1 MSFTSDLMY
10 KILSPALLELSV
22 KFTRIFCTVSVLLL
36 TANIS
41 AQTLEDE
48 AVQWLQELIQT
59 DTINP
64 PGNEYRA
71 VDFYAA
77 ILEAEGIEYETA
89 ESAPGRGN
97 IWARLEGGD
106 EPGLILLQ
114 HTDVVPADEEFW
126 TIPVLS
132 GAIRDGYI
140 LGRGARDMKGLGILQ
155 FATFLALH
163 RSGVELNRDVVFL
176 ATADEEAG
184 GYFGVGWLIE
194 NRPEIFEDIGIL
206 LNEGGGGSRNEEGDV
221 VFGVEVTQKVPV
233 WLRLNA
239 IDTPGHG
246 SSPRTT
252 SSVTRIVQAL
262 NTLHENPFPPR
273 IIGPVNEYFAALSVD
288 MDEEWASSY
297 ADINSAI
304 QDPAFVQRLHEER
317 PGHNS
322 LIRDT
327 CSITRMSG
335 SSKINVIPPQAW
347 AELDCRILPDK
358 SSDHFIT
365 ELNML
370 VGRDGVTIETIMAF
384 TPAISETNTRLFQ
397 AIESVTQELHPG
409 SRVLPS
415 VSTGFTDSHFT
426 RDLGIVSYGFNPLI
440 TNHDEHTGVHGNDEQ
455 VGEAAFRQ
463 AVGDF
468 YAVVRNVVID

>member
-1 MSFTSDLMY
+1 M
-10 KILSPALLELSV
+10 KIFKAGIVILFFMFCGALRS
-22 KFTRIFCTVSVLLL
+22 
-36 TANIS
+36 
-41 AQTLEDE
+41 QTLEDE
-48 AVQWLQELIQT
+48 AVGWLQNYIQI

-71 VDFYAA
+71 VDFLAE
-77 ILEAEGIEYETA
+77 IFEAEGIEYQTA

-97 IWARLEGGD
+97 IWARLEGGN

-114 HTDVVPADEEFW
+114 HSDVVPADEEFW

-132 GAIRDGYI
+132 GAIRDGVI
-140 LGRGARDMKGLGILQ
+140 LGRGARDMKGLGTLQ
-155 FATFLALH
+155 LATFIALH

-184 GYFGVGWLIE
+184 GMFGVGWLIE

-206 LNEGGGGSRNEEGDV
+206 LNEGGGGSRVGQSV
-221 VFGVEVTQKVPV
+221 VFSVEVTQKVPV
-233 WLRLNA
+233 WLRLYA
-239 IDTPGHG
+239 IDRPGHG

-262 NTLHENPFPPR
+262 NTMLENPFPPR
-273 IIGPVNEYFAALSVD
+273 IIGPVNDYFSALSVD
-288 MDEEWASSY
+288 MDEEWAGSY
-297 ADINSAI
+297 ANIQAAIN
-304 QDPAFVQRLHEER
+304 DPNFVAKLHDAR

-327 CSITRMSG
+327 CSMTRMSG
-335 SSKINVIPPQAW
+335 SNKINVIPPTAW

-358 SSDHFIT
+358 PADQFIS
-365 ELNML
+365 ELDDL
-370 VGRDGVTIETIMAF
+370 IGYTGVEIQKIMAF
-384 TPAISETNTRLFQ
+384 TPAISETNSRLYR
-397 AIESVTQELHPG
+397 AIDSVTQELHPG

-426 RDLGIVSYGFNPLI
+426 RDLGIISYGFNPII
-440 TNHDEHTGVHGNDEQ
+440 TNRGEHTGVHGNDEQ
-455 VGEAAFRQ
+455 VGEEAFRRG
-463 AVGDF
+463 VGDF

>member
-1 MSFTSDLMY
+1 M
-10 KILSPALLELSV
+10 
-22 KFTRIFCTVSVLLL
+22 RIFKTEIVILFFISCGVLR
-36 TANIS
+36 S
-41 AQTLEDE
+41 QTLEDE
-48 AVQWLQELIQT
+48 AVGWLQNYIQI

-71 VDFYAA
+71 VDFLAE
-77 ILEAEGIEYETA
+77 IFEAEGIEYQTA

-97 IWARLEGGD
+97 IWARLEGGN

-114 HTDVVPADEEFW
+114 HSDVVPADEEFW

-132 GAIRDGYI
+132 GAIRDGVI
-140 LGRGARDMKGLGILQ
+140 LGRGARDMKGLGTLQ
-155 FATFLALH
+155 LATFIALH

-184 GYFGVGWLIE
+184 GMFGVGWLIE

-206 LNEGGGGSRNEEGDV
+206 LNEGGGGSRVGQSA
-221 VFGVEVTQKVPV
+221 VFSVEVTQKVPV
-233 WLRLNA
+233 WLRLYA
-239 IDTPGHG
+239 IDQPGHG

-262 NTLHENPFPPR
+262 NTMLENPFPPR
-273 IIGPVNEYFAALSVD
+273 IIGPVNDYFSALSVD
-288 MDEEWASSY
+288 MDEEWAGSY
-297 ADINSAI
+297 ANIQSAI
-304 QDPAFVQRLHEER
+304 NDPNFVAKLHDAR

-327 CSITRMSG
+327 CSMTRMSG
-335 SSKINVIPPQAW
+335 SNKINVIPPTAW

-358 SSDHFIT
+358 PADQFIS
-365 ELNML
+365 ELDDL
-370 VGRDGVTIETIMAF
+370 IGYTGVEIQKIMAF
-384 TPAISETNTRLFQ
+384 TPAISETNSRLYR
-397 AIESVTQELHPG
+397 AIDSVTQELHPG

-426 RDLGIVSYGFNPLI
+426 RDLGIISYGFNPII
-440 TNHDEHTGVHGNDEQ
+440 TNRGEHTGVHGNDEQ
-455 VGEAAFRQ
+455 VGEEAFRRG
-463 AVGDF
+463 VGDF

>member
-1 MSFTSDLMY
+1 MKIFKAGIVILFLM
-10 KILSPALLELSV
+10 
-22 KFTRIFCTVSVLLL
+22 FCGVLR
-36 TANIS
+36 S
-41 AQTLEDE
+41 QTLEDE
-48 AVQWLQELIQT
+48 AVGWLQNYIQI

-71 VDFYAA
+71 VDFFAE
-77 ILEAEGIEYETA
+77 IFEAEGIEYQTA

-97 IWARLEGGD
+97 IWARLEGGN

-114 HTDVVPADEEFW
+114 HSDVVPADEEFW

-132 GAIRDGYI
+132 GAIRDGVI
-140 LGRGARDMKGLGILQ
+140 LGRGARDMKGLGTLQ
-155 FATFLALH
+155 LATFIALH

-184 GYFGVGWLIE
+184 GMFGVGWLIE

-206 LNEGGGGSRNEEGDV
+206 LNEGGGGSRVGQSV
-221 VFGVEVTQKVPV
+221 VFSVEVTQKVPV
-233 WLRLNA
+233 WLRLYA
-239 IDTPGHG
+239 IDRPGHG

-262 NTLHENPFPPR
+262 STMLENPFPPR
-273 IIGPVNEYFAALSVD
+273 IIGPVNDYFGALSVD
-288 MDEEWASSY
+288 MEEEWAGSY
-297 ADINSAI
+297 ANIQSAI
-304 QDPAFVQRLHEER
+304 NDPNFVAKLHDAR

-327 CSITRMSG
+327 CSMTRMSG
-335 SSKINVIPPQAW
+335 SNKINVIPPTAW

-358 SSDHFIT
+358 PADQFIS
-365 ELNML
+365 ELDDL
-370 VGRDGVTIETIMAF
+370 IGYTGVEIQKIMAF
-384 TPAISETNTRLFQ
+384 TPAISETNSRLYR
-397 AIESVTQELHPG
+397 AIDSVTQELHPG

-426 RDLGIVSYGFNPLI
+426 RDLGIISYGFNPII
-440 TNHDEHTGVHGNDEQ
+440 TNRGEHTGVHGNDEQ
-455 VGEAAFRQ
+455 VGEEAFRRG
-463 AVGDF
+463 VGDY

>member
-1 MSFTSDLMY
+1 M
-10 KILSPALLELSV
+10 KIFKAGVVIL
-22 KFTRIFCTVSVLLL
+22 FFMFCGVLR
-36 TANIS
+36 S
-41 AQTLEDE
+41 QTLEDE
-48 AVQWLQELIQT
+48 AVGWLQNYIQI

-71 VDFYAA
+71 VDFLAE
-77 ILEAEGIEYETA
+77 IFEDEGIEYQTA

-97 IWARLEGGD
+97 IWARLEGGN

-114 HTDVVPADEEFW
+114 HSDVVPADEEFW

-132 GAIRDGYI
+132 GAIRDGVI
-140 LGRGARDMKGLGILQ
+140 LGRGARDMKGLGTLQ
-155 FATFLALH
+155 LATFIALH

-184 GYFGVGWLIE
+184 GLFGVGWLIE

-206 LNEGGGGSRNEEGDV
+206 LNEGGGGSRVGQSA
-221 VFGVEVTQKVPV
+221 VFSVEVTQKVPV
-233 WLRLNA
+233 WLRLYA
-239 IDTPGHG
+239 IDQPGHG

-262 NTLHENPFPPR
+262 NTMLENPFPPR
-273 IIGPVNEYFAALSVD
+273 IIGPVNDYFSALSVD
-288 MDEEWASSY
+288 MDEEWAGSY
-297 ADINSAI
+297 ANIQSAI
-304 QDPAFVQRLHEER
+304 NDPNFVAKLHDAR

-327 CSITRMSG
+327 CSMTRMSG
-335 SSKINVIPPQAW
+335 SNKINVIPPTAW

-358 SSDHFIT
+358 PADQFIS
-365 ELNML
+365 ELDDL
-370 VGRDGVTIETIMAF
+370 IGYTGVEIQKIMAF
-384 TPAISETNTRLFQ
+384 TPAISETNSRLYR
-397 AIESVTQELHPG
+397 AIDSVTQELHPG

-426 RDLGIVSYGFNPLI
+426 RDLGIISYGFNPII
-440 TNHDEHTGVHGNDEQ
+440 TNRGEHTGVHGNDEQ
-455 VGEAAFRQ
+455 VREEAFRRG
-463 AVGDF
+463 VGDF

>member
-1 MSFTSDLMY
+1 MRHKLLFTA
-10 KILSPALLELSV
+10 ILSLVVHSV
-22 KFTRIFCTVSVLLL
+22 
-36 TANIS
+36 S

-48 AVQWLQELIQT
+48 SVAWLQDLIRI

-64 PGNEYRA
+64 PGNESRA
-71 VDFYAA
+71 VDYYAR
-77 ILEAEGIEYETA
+77 IFEAEGIEFETA

-106 EPGLILLQ
+106 EPALILLQ
-114 HTDVVPADEEFW
+114 HTDVVPTEEEFW
-126 TIPVLS
+126 TIDPLS
-132 GAIRDGYI
+132 GDIRDGYI

-155 FATFLALH
+155 LATFLSLH
-163 RSGVELNRDVVFL
+163 RSGVELNRDIIFL

-184 GYFGVGWLIE
+184 GYFGVGWLID
-194 NRPEIFEDIGIL
+194 NRPDIFDGAGIL
-206 LNEGGGGSRNEEGDV
+206 LNEGGGGSRNADGDI

-262 NTLHENPFPPR
+262 NTLLENPFPPR
-273 IIGPVNEYFAALSVD
+273 IIGPVAEYFSELSVD
-288 MDEEWASSY
+288 MGEEWGPAY
-297 ADINSAI
+297 ADIAAAI
-304 QDPAFVQRLHEER
+304 RDPAFVQKLHEAR

-322 LIRDT
+322 LVRDT
-327 CSITRMSG
+327 CSITRLSG
-335 SSKINVIPPQAW
+335 STKINVIPPKAW

-358 SSDHFIT
+358 PSEVFIA
-365 ELNML
+365 ELQEL
-370 VGRDGVTIETIMAF
+370 IAGTGVEIETIMAF
-384 TPAISETNTRLFQ
+384 TPAISETSTRLFA
-397 AIESVTQELHPG
+397 AIASVTRELYPG

-426 RDLGIVSYGFNPLI
+426 RDFGIVSYGFNPLI
-440 TNHDEHTGVHGNDEQ
+440 TNSGEHTGVHGNDEQ
-455 VGEAAFRQ
+455 VGEAAFRR

-468 YAVVRNVVID
+468 YAVVRNVVND

>member
-1 MSFTSDLMY
+1 M
-10 KILSPALLELSV
+10 KIFKAGIVILL
-22 KFTRIFCTVSVLLL
+22 FMFCGVLR
-36 TANIS
+36 S
-41 AQTLEDE
+41 QTLEDE
-48 AVQWLQELIQT
+48 AVGWLQNYIQI

-71 VDFYAA
+71 VDFLAE
-77 ILEAEGIEYETA
+77 IFEAEGIEYQTA

-97 IWARLEGGD
+97 IWARLEGGN

-114 HTDVVPADEEFW
+114 HSDVVPADEEFW

-132 GAIRDGYI
+132 GAIRDGVI
-140 LGRGARDMKGLGILQ
+140 LGRGARDMKGLGTLQ
-155 FATFLALH
+155 LATFIALH

-184 GYFGVGWLIE
+184 GLFGVGWLIE

-206 LNEGGGGSRNEEGDV
+206 LNEGGGGSRVGQNV
-221 VFGVEVTQKVPV
+221 VFSVEVTQKVPV
-233 WLRLNA
+233 WLRLYA
-239 IDTPGHG
+239 IDRPGHG

-262 NTLHENPFPPR
+262 NTMLENPFPPR
-273 IIGPVNEYFAALSVD
+273 IIGPVNDYFSALSVD
-288 MDEEWASSY
+288 MDEEWAGSY
-297 ADINSAI
+297 ANIQAAIN
-304 QDPAFVQRLHEER
+304 DPNFVAKLHDAR

-327 CSITRMSG
+327 CSMTRMSG
-335 SSKINVIPPQAW
+335 SNKINVIPPTAW

-358 SSDHFIT
+358 PADQFIS
-365 ELNML
+365 ELDDL
-370 VGRDGVTIETIMAF
+370 IGYTGVEIQKIMAF
-384 TPAISETNTRLFQ
+384 TPAISETNSRLYR
-397 AIESVTQELHPG
+397 AIDSVTQELHPG

-426 RDLGIVSYGFNPLI
+426 RDLGIISYGFNPII
-440 TNHDEHTGVHGNDEQ
+440 TNRGEHTGVHGNDEQ
-455 VGEAAFRQ
+455 VGEEAFRRG
-463 AVGDF
+463 VGDF

>member
-1 MSFTSDLMY
+1 M
-10 KILSPALLELSV
+10 KIFKAGIVIL
-22 KFTRIFCTVSVLLL
+22 FFMFCGVLR
-36 TANIS
+36 S
-41 AQTLEDE
+41 QTLEDE
-48 AVQWLQELIQT
+48 AVGWLQNYIQL

-71 VDFYAA
+71 VDFLAE
-77 ILEAEGIEYETA
+77 IFEAEGIEYQTA

-97 IWARLEGGD
+97 IWARLEGGN

-114 HTDVVPADEEFW
+114 HSDVVPADEEFW

-132 GAIRDGYI
+132 GAIRDGVI
-140 LGRGARDMKGLGILQ
+140 LGRGARDMKGLGTLQ
-155 FATFLALH
+155 LATFIALH

-184 GYFGVGWLIE
+184 GLFGVGWLIE

-206 LNEGGGGSRNEEGDV
+206 LNEGGGGSRVGQNV
-221 VFGVEVTQKVPV
+221 VFSVEVTQKVPV
-233 WLRLNA
+233 WLRLYA
-239 IDTPGHG
+239 IDRPGHG

-262 NTLHENPFPPR
+262 NTMLENPFPPR
-273 IIGPVNEYFAALSVD
+273 IIGPVNDYFSALSVD
-288 MDEEWASSY
+288 MDEEWAGSY
-297 ADINSAI
+297 ANIQAAIN
-304 QDPAFVQRLHEER
+304 DPNFVAKLHDAR

-327 CSITRMSG
+327 CSMTRMSG
-335 SSKINVIPPQAW
+335 SNKINVIPPTAW

-358 SSDHFIT
+358 PADQFIS
-365 ELNML
+365 ELDDL
-370 VGRDGVTIETIMAF
+370 IGYTGVEIQKIMAF
-384 TPAISETNTRLFQ
+384 TPAISETNSRLYR
-397 AIESVTQELHPG
+397 AIDSVTQELHPG

-426 RDLGIVSYGFNPLI
+426 RDLGIISYGFNPII
-440 TNHDEHTGVHGNDEQ
+440 TNRGEHTGVHGNDEQ
-455 VGEAAFRQ
+455 VGEEAFRRG
-463 AVGDF
+463 VGDF

>member
-1 MSFTSDLMY
+1 M
-10 KILSPALLELSV
+10 KIFKAGIVILFFIS
-22 KFTRIFCTVSVLLL
+22 CGVLR
-36 TANIS
+36 S
-41 AQTLEDE
+41 QTLEDE
-48 AVQWLQELIQT
+48 AVGWLQNYIQI

-71 VDFYAA
+71 VDFLAE
-77 ILEAEGIEYETA
+77 IFEAEGIEYQTA

-97 IWARLEGGD
+97 IWARLEGGN

-114 HTDVVPADEEFW
+114 HSDVVPADEEFW

-132 GAIRDGYI
+132 GAIRDGVI
-140 LGRGARDMKGLGILQ
+140 LGRGARDMKGLGTLQ
-155 FATFLALH
+155 LATFIALH

-184 GYFGVGWLIE
+184 GMFGVGWLIE

-206 LNEGGGGSRNEEGDV
+206 LNEGGGGSRVGQSV
-221 VFGVEVTQKVPV
+221 VFSVEVTQKVPV
-233 WLRLNA
+233 WLRLYA
-239 IDTPGHG
+239 IDRPGHG

-262 NTLHENPFPPR
+262 NTMLENPFPPR
-273 IIGPVNEYFAALSVD
+273 IIGPVNDYFSALSVD
-288 MDEEWASSY
+288 MDEEWAGSY
-297 ADINSAI
+297 ANIQAAIN
-304 QDPAFVQRLHEER
+304 DPNFVAKLHDAR

-327 CSITRMSG
+327 CSMTRMSG
-335 SSKINVIPPQAW
+335 SNKINVIPPTAW

-358 SSDHFIT
+358 PADQFMS
-365 ELNML
+365 ELDDL
-370 VGRDGVTIETIMAF
+370 IGHTGVEIQKIMAF
-384 TPAISETNTRLFQ
+384 TPAISETNSRLYR
-397 AIESVTQELHPG
+397 AIDSVTQELHPG

-426 RDLGIVSYGFNPLI
+426 RDLGIISYGFNPII
-440 TNHDEHTGVHGNDEQ
+440 TNRGEHTGVHGNDEQ
-455 VGEAAFRQ
+455 VGEEAFRRG
-463 AVGDF
+463 VGDF

>member
-1 MSFTSDLMY
+1 MKIY
-10 KILSPALLELSV
+10 KAGIVILL
-22 KFTRIFCTVSVLLL
+22 FIFCGVLR
-36 TANIS
+36 S
-41 AQTLEDE
+41 QTLEDE
-48 AVQWLQELIQT
+48 AVKWLQNYIQI

-71 VDFYAA
+71 VDFLAA
-77 ILEAEGIEYETA
+77 IFEAEGIEYQTA

-97 IWARLEGGD
+97 IWARLEGGN

-114 HTDVVPADEEFW
+114 HSDVVPADEEFW

-132 GAIRDGYI
+132 GAIRDGVI
-140 LGRGARDMKGLGILQ
+140 LGRGARDMKGLGTLQ
-155 FATFLALH
+155 LATFIALH
-163 RSGVELNRDVVFL
+163 RSGVKLNRDVVFL

-184 GYFGVGWLIE
+184 GLFGVGWLIE

-206 LNEGGGGSRNEEGDV
+206 LNEGGGGSRVGQSV
-221 VFGVEVTQKVPV
+221 VFSVEVTQKVPV
-233 WLRLNA
+233 WLRLYA
-239 IDTPGHG
+239 IDQPGHG

-262 NTLHENPFPPR
+262 NTLLENPFPPR
-273 IIGPVNEYFAALSVD
+273 IIGPVNEYFGALSLD

-297 ADINSAI
+297 ADIQSAI
-304 QDPAFVQRLHEER
+304 NDPSFVAKLHDAR
-317 PGHNS
+317 PAHNS

-327 CSITRMSG
+327 CSMTRMSG
-335 SSKINVIPPQAW
+335 SNKINVIPPTAW

-358 SSDHFIT
+358 PADQFIS
-365 ELNML
+365 ELDDL
-370 VGRDGVTIETIMAF
+370 IGYTGVEIQKIMAF
-384 TPAISETNTRLFQ
+384 TPAISETNSRLYR
-397 AIESVTQELHPG
+397 AIDSVTQELHPG

-426 RDLGIVSYGFNPLI
+426 RDLGIISYGFNPII
-440 TNHDEHTGVHGNDEQ
+440 TNRGEHTGVHGNDEQ
-455 VGEAAFRQ
+455 VGEEAFRRG
-463 AVGDF
+463 VGDF

>member
-1 MSFTSDLMY
+1 MKYYKTSIASLIIIIWGNFSY
-10 KILSPALLELSV
+10 S
-22 KFTRIFCTVSVLLL
+22 
-36 TANIS
+36 
-41 AQTLEDE
+41 QTQTPEDE
-48 AVQWLQELIQT
+48 AVRWVQDLIRI

-64 PGNEYRA
+64 PGNEFRA
-71 VDFYAA
+71 VNFYAE
-77 ILEAEGIEYETA
+77 IFESEGIEYETA
-89 ESAPGRGN
+89 ESAEGRGN
-97 IWARLEGGD
+97 IWARLEGGN

-114 HTDVVPADEEFW
+114 HLDVVPAEEEFW
-126 TIPVLS
+126 TIDPLS
-132 GAIRDGYI
+132 GDIRDGYI
-140 LGRGARDMKGLGILQ
+140 LGRGARDMKGLGVIQL
-155 FATFLALH
+155 ASFLSLH
-163 RSGVELNRDVVFL
+163 RSGAELNRDIIFL

-184 GYFGVGWLIE
+184 GFYGVDWLIK
-194 NRPEIFEDIGIL
+194 NRPEIFEGAGIL

-221 VFGVEVTQKVPV
+221 VFGIEVTQKVPV

-262 NTLHENPFPPR
+262 NILLENPFPPR
-273 IIGPVNEYFAALSVD
+273 IIGPVAEYFSELSID
-288 MDEEWASSY
+288 MDEEWGPAY
-297 ADINSAI
+297 ADINTAI
-304 QDPAFVQRLHEER
+304 RDPAFVQKLHSSR

-327 CSITRMSG
+327 CSMTRLSG
-335 SSKINVIPPQAW
+335 STKINVIPPEAW

-358 SSDHFIT
+358 PSEQFIE
-365 ELNML
+365 ELKNMI
-370 VGRDGVTIETIMAF
+370 GDTGVTIETIMAF
-384 TPAISETNTRLFQ
+384 TPAISETNTRLFA

-440 TNHDEHTGVHGNDEQ
+440 TDSGEHTGVHGNDEQ
-455 VGEAAFRQ
+455 VGEAAFRR
-463 AVGDF
+463 AVNDF
-468 YAVVRNVVID
+468 AAVVRNVVID

>member
-1 MSFTSDLMY
+1 M
-10 KILSPALLELSV
+10 KIFKAGIVILFFIS
-22 KFTRIFCTVSVLLL
+22 CGVLR
-36 TANIS
+36 S
-41 AQTLEDE
+41 QTLEDE
-48 AVQWLQELIQT
+48 AVGWLQNYIQI

-71 VDFYAA
+71 VDFLAE
-77 ILEAEGIEYETA
+77 IFEAEGIEYQTA

-97 IWARLEGGD
+97 IWARLEGGND
-106 EPGLILLQ
+106 PGLILLQ
-114 HTDVVPADEEFW
+114 HSDVVPADEEFW

-132 GAIRDGYI
+132 GAIRDGVI
-140 LGRGARDMKGLGILQ
+140 LGRGARDMKGLGTLQ
-155 FATFLALH
+155 LATFIALH

-184 GYFGVGWLIE
+184 GMFGVGWLIE

-206 LNEGGGGSRNEEGDV
+206 LNEGGGGSRVGQSV
-221 VFGVEVTQKVPV
+221 VFSVEVTQKVPV
-233 WLRLNA
+233 WLRLYA
-239 IDTPGHG
+239 IDRPGHG

-262 NTLHENPFPPR
+262 NTMLENPFPPR
-273 IIGPVNEYFAALSVD
+273 IIGPVNDYFGALSVD
-288 MDEEWASSY
+288 MDEEWAGSY
-297 ADINSAI
+297 ANIQAAIN
-304 QDPAFVQRLHEER
+304 DPNFVAKLHDAR

-327 CSITRMSG
+327 CSMTRMSG
-335 SSKINVIPPQAW
+335 SNKINVIPPTAW

-358 SSDHFIT
+358 PADQFIS
-365 ELNML
+365 ELDDL
-370 VGRDGVTIETIMAF
+370 IGYTGVEIQKIMAF
-384 TPAISETNTRLFQ
+384 TPAISETNSRLYR
-397 AIESVTQELHPG
+397 AIDSVTQELHPG

-426 RDLGIVSYGFNPLI
+426 RDLGIISYGFNPII
-440 TNHDEHTGVHGNDEQ
+440 TNRGEHTGVHGNDEQ
-455 VGEAAFRQ
+455 VGEEAFRRG
-463 AVGDF
+463 VGDF

>member
-1 MSFTSDLMY
+1 M
-10 KILSPALLELSV
+10 KIFKAGIVILFFIS
-22 KFTRIFCTVSVLLL
+22 CGVLR
-36 TANIS
+36 S
-41 AQTLEDE
+41 QTLEDE
-48 AVQWLQELIQT
+48 AVGWLQNYIQI

-71 VDFYAA
+71 VDFLAE
-77 ILEAEGIEYETA
+77 IFEAEGIEYQTA

-97 IWARLEGGD
+97 IWARLEGGN

-114 HTDVVPADEEFW
+114 HSDVVPADEEFW

-132 GAIRDGYI
+132 GAIRDGVI
-140 LGRGARDMKGLGILQ
+140 LGRGARDMKGLGTLQ
-155 FATFLALH
+155 LATFIALH

-184 GYFGVGWLIE
+184 GMFGVGWLIE

-206 LNEGGGGSRNEEGDV
+206 LNEGGGGSRVGQSV
-221 VFGVEVTQKVPV
+221 VFSVEVTQKVPV
-233 WLRLNA
+233 WLRLYA
-239 IDTPGHG
+239 IDRPGHG

-262 NTLHENPFPPR
+262 NTMLENPFPPR
-273 IIGPVNEYFAALSVD
+273 IIGPVNDYFGALSVD
-288 MDEEWASSY
+288 MDEEWAGSY
-297 ADINSAI
+297 ANIQSAI
-304 QDPAFVQRLHEER
+304 NDPNFVAKLHDAR

-327 CSITRMSG
+327 CSMTRMSG
-335 SSKINVIPPQAW
+335 SNKINVIPPTAW

-358 SSDHFIT
+358 SADQFIS
-365 ELNML
+365 ELDDL
-370 VGRDGVTIETIMAF
+370 IGYTGVEIQKIMAF
-384 TPAISETNTRLFQ
+384 TPAISETNSRLYR
-397 AIESVTQELHPG
+397 AIDSVTQELHPG

-426 RDLGIVSYGFNPLI
+426 RDLGIISYGFNPII
-440 TNHDEHTGVHGNDEQ
+440 TNRGEHTGVHGNDEQ
-455 VGEAAFRQ
+455 VGEEAFRRG
-463 AVGDF
+463 VGDF

>member
-1 MSFTSDLMY
+1 MKIFKAGIVILFFMSCGVVRS
-10 KILSPALLELSV
+10 
-22 KFTRIFCTVSVLLL
+22 
-36 TANIS
+36 
-41 AQTLEDE
+41 QTLEDE
-48 AVQWLQELIQT
+48 AVRWLQNYIQI

-71 VDFYAA
+71 VDFLAE
-77 ILEAEGIEYETA
+77 IFDAEGIEYQTA

-97 IWARLEGGD
+97 IWARLEGGN

-114 HTDVVPADEEFW
+114 HSDVVPADEEFW

-132 GAIRDGYI
+132 GAIRDGVI
-140 LGRGARDMKGLGILQ
+140 LGRGARDMKGLGTLQ
-155 FATFLALH
+155 LATFIALH

-184 GYFGVGWLIE
+184 GLFGVGWLIE

-206 LNEGGGGSRNEEGDV
+206 LNEGGGGSRVGQSV
-221 VFGVEVTQKVPV
+221 VFSVEVTQKVPV
-233 WLRLNA
+233 WLRLYA
-239 IDTPGHG
+239 IDRPGHG

-262 NTLHENPFPPR
+262 NTMLENPFPPR
-273 IIGPVNEYFAALSVD
+273 IIGPVNDYFSALSVD
-288 MDEEWASSY
+288 MDEEWAGSY
-297 ADINSAI
+297 ANIQAAIN
-304 QDPAFVQRLHEER
+304 DPNFVAKLHDAR

-327 CSITRMSG
+327 CSMTRMSG
-335 SSKINVIPPQAW
+335 SNKINVIPPTAW

-358 SSDHFIT
+358 PADQFIS
-365 ELNML
+365 ELDDL
-370 VGRDGVTIETIMAF
+370 IGYTGVEIQKIMAF
-384 TPAISETNTRLFQ
+384 TPAISETNSRLYR
-397 AIESVTQELHPG
+397 AIDSVTQELHPG

-426 RDLGIVSYGFNPLI
+426 RDLGIISYGFNPII
-440 TNHDEHTGVHGNDEQ
+440 TNRGEHTGVHGNDEQ
-455 VGEAAFRQ
+455 VGEEAFRRG
-463 AVGDF
+463 VGDF

>member
-1 MSFTSDLMY
+1 M
-10 KILSPALLELSV
+10 KIFKAGIVIL
-22 KFTRIFCTVSVLLL
+22 FFMFCGVLR
-36 TANIS
+36 S
-41 AQTLEDE
+41 QTLEDE
-48 AVQWLQELIQT
+48 AVGWLQNYIQI

-71 VDFYAA
+71 VDFLTE
-77 ILEAEGIEYETA
+77 IFEAEGIEYQTA

-97 IWARLEGGD
+97 IWARLEGGN

-114 HTDVVPADEEFW
+114 HSDVVPADEEFW

-132 GAIRDGYI
+132 GAIRDGVI
-140 LGRGARDMKGLGILQ
+140 LGRGARDMKGLGTLQ
-155 FATFLALH
+155 LATFIALH

-184 GYFGVGWLIE
+184 GMFGVGWLIE
-194 NRPEIFEDIGIL
+194 NRPEIFEGIGIL
-206 LNEGGGGSRNEEGDV
+206 LNEGGGGSRVGQSA
-221 VFGVEVTQKVPV
+221 VFSVEVTQKVPI
-233 WLRLNA
+233 WLRLYA
-239 IDTPGHG
+239 IDQPGHG

-262 NTLHENPFPPR
+262 NTMLENPFPPR
-273 IIGPVNEYFAALSVD
+273 IIGPVNDYFSALSVD
-288 MDEEWASSY
+288 MDEEWAGSY
-297 ADINSAI
+297 ANIQAAIN
-304 QDPAFVQRLHEER
+304 DPNFVAKLHDAR

-327 CSITRMSG
+327 CSMTRMSG
-335 SSKINVIPPQAW
+335 SNKINVIPPTAW

-358 SSDHFIT
+358 PADQFIS
-365 ELNML
+365 ELDDL
-370 VGRDGVTIETIMAF
+370 IGYTGVEIQKIMAF
-384 TPAISETNTRLFQ
+384 TPAISETNSRLYR
-397 AIESVTQELHPG
+397 AIDSVTQELHPG

-426 RDLGIVSYGFNPLI
+426 RDLGIISYGFNPII
-440 TNHDEHTGVHGNDEQ
+440 TNRGEHTGVHGNDEQ
-455 VGEAAFRQ
+455 VAEEAFRRG
-463 AVGDF
+463 VGDF

>member
-1 MSFTSDLMY
+1 M
-10 KILSPALLELSV
+10 KIFKAGIVILFFIS
-22 KFTRIFCTVSVLLL
+22 CGVLR
-36 TANIS
+36 S
-41 AQTLEDE
+41 QTLEDE
-48 AVQWLQELIQT
+48 AVGWLQNYIQI

-71 VDFYAA
+71 VDFLAE
-77 ILEAEGIEYETA
+77 IFEAEGIEYQTA

-97 IWARLEGGD
+97 IWARLEGGN

-114 HTDVVPADEEFW
+114 HSDVVPADEEFW

-132 GAIRDGYI
+132 GAIRDGVI
-140 LGRGARDMKGLGILQ
+140 LGRGARDMKGLGTLQ
-155 FATFLALH
+155 LATFIALH

-184 GYFGVGWLIE
+184 GMFGVGWLIE

-206 LNEGGGGSRNEEGDV
+206 LNEGGGGSRVGQSV
-221 VFGVEVTQKVPV
+221 VFSVEVTQKVPV
-233 WLRLNA
+233 WLRLYA
-239 IDTPGHG
+239 IDRPGHG

-262 NTLHENPFPPR
+262 NTMLENPFPPR
-273 IIGPVNEYFAALSVD
+273 IIGPVNDYFSALSVD
-288 MDEEWASSY
+288 MDEEWAGSY
-297 ADINSAI
+297 ANIQAAIN
-304 QDPAFVQRLHEER
+304 DPNFVSKLHDAR

-327 CSITRMSG
+327 CSMTRMSG
-335 SSKINVIPPQAW
+335 SNKINVIPPTAW

-358 SSDHFIT
+358 PADQFIS
-365 ELNML
+365 ELDDL
-370 VGRDGVTIETIMAF
+370 IGYTGVEIQKIMAF
-384 TPAISETNTRLFQ
+384 TPAISETNSRLYR
-397 AIESVTQELHPG
+397 AIDSVTQELHPG

-426 RDLGIVSYGFNPLI
+426 RDLGIISYGFNPII
-440 TNHDEHTGVHGNDEQ
+440 TNRGEHTGVHGNDEQ
-455 VGEAAFRQ
+455 VGEEAFRRG
-463 AVGDF
+463 VGDF

>member
-1 MSFTSDLMY
+1 M
-10 KILSPALLELSV
+10 KIFKAGIVILFFIS
-22 KFTRIFCTVSVLLL
+22 CGVLR
-36 TANIS
+36 S
-41 AQTLEDE
+41 QTLEDE
-48 AVQWLQELIQT
+48 AVGWLQNYIQI

-71 VDFYAA
+71 VDFLAE
-77 ILEAEGIEYETA
+77 IFEAEGIEYQTA

-97 IWARLEGGD
+97 IWARLEGGN

-114 HTDVVPADEEFW
+114 HSDVVPADEEFW

-132 GAIRDGYI
+132 GAIRDGVI
-140 LGRGARDMKGLGILQ
+140 LGRGARDMKGLGTLQ
-155 FATFLALH
+155 LATFIALH

-184 GYFGVGWLIE
+184 GMFGVGWLIE

-206 LNEGGGGSRNEEGDV
+206 LNEGGGGSRVGQSV
-221 VFGVEVTQKVPV
+221 VFSVEVTQKVPV
-233 WLRLNA
+233 WLRLYA
-239 IDTPGHG
+239 IDRPGHG

-262 NTLHENPFPPR
+262 NTMLENPFPPR
-273 IIGPVNEYFAALSVD
+273 IIGPVNDYFGALSVD
-288 MDEEWASSY
+288 MDEEWAGSY
-297 ADINSAI
+297 ANIQAAIN
-304 QDPAFVQRLHEER
+304 DPNFVAKLHDAR

-327 CSITRMSG
+327 CSMTRMSG
-335 SSKINVIPPQAW
+335 SNKINVIPPTAW

-358 SSDHFIT
+358 PADQFIS
-365 ELNML
+365 ELDDL
-370 VGRDGVTIETIMAF
+370 IGYTGVEIQKIMAF
-384 TPAISETNTRLFQ
+384 PPAISETNSRLYR
-397 AIESVTQELHPG
+397 AIDSVTQELHPG

-426 RDLGIVSYGFNPLI
+426 RDLGIISYGFNPII
-440 TNHDEHTGVHGNDEQ
+440 TNRGEHTGVHGNDEQ
-455 VGEAAFRQ
+455 VGEEAFRRG
-463 AVGDF
+463 VGDF

>member
-1 MSFTSDLMY
+1 M
-10 KILSPALLELSV
+10 KIFKAGIVIL
-22 KFTRIFCTVSVLLL
+22 FFIFCGVLR
-36 TANIS
+36 S
-41 AQTLEDE
+41 QTLEDE
-48 AVQWLQELIQT
+48 AVGWLQNYIQI

-71 VDFYAA
+71 VDFLAE
-77 ILEAEGIEYETA
+77 IFEAEGIEYQTA

-97 IWARLEGGD
+97 IWARLEGGN

-114 HTDVVPADEEFW
+114 HSDVVPADEEFW

-132 GAIRDGYI
+132 GAIRDGVI
-140 LGRGARDMKGLGILQ
+140 LGRGARDMKGLGTLQ
-155 FATFLALH
+155 LATFIALH

-184 GYFGVGWLIE
+184 GMFGVGWLIE

-206 LNEGGGGSRNEEGDV
+206 LNEGGGGSRVGQRV
-221 VFGVEVTQKVPV
+221 VFSVEVTQKVPV
-233 WLRLNA
+233 WLRLYA
-239 IDTPGHG
+239 IDRPGHG

-262 NTLHENPFPPR
+262 NTMLENPFPPR
-273 IIGPVNEYFAALSVD
+273 IIGPVNDYFSALSVD
-288 MDEEWASSY
+288 MDEEWAGSY
-297 ADINSAI
+297 ANIQAAIN
-304 QDPAFVQRLHEER
+304 DPNFVAKLHDAR

-327 CSITRMSG
+327 CSMTRMSG
-335 SSKINVIPPQAW
+335 SNKINVIPPTAW

-358 SSDHFIT
+358 PADQFIS
-365 ELNML
+365 ELDDL
-370 VGRDGVTIETIMAF
+370 IGYTGVEIQKIMAF
-384 TPAISETNTRLFQ
+384 TPAISETNSRLYR
-397 AIESVTQELHPG
+397 AIDSVTQELHPG

-426 RDLGIVSYGFNPLI
+426 RDLGIISYGFNPII
-440 TNHDEHTGVHGNDEQ
+440 TNRGEHTGVHGNDEQ
-455 VGEAAFRQ
+455 VGEEAFRRG
-463 AVGDF
+463 VGDF

>member
-1 MSFTSDLMY
+1 MNVARDRSRAIFAFL
-10 KILSPALLELSV
+10 ALV
-22 KFTRIFCTVSVLLL
+22 VSIPS
-36 TANIS
+36 A
-41 AQTLEDE
+41 AQTMEDE
-48 AVQWLQELIQT
+48 AVSLLQQYIQI

-64 PGNEYRA
+64 PGNESRA
-71 VDFYAA
+71 VDFLAA
-77 ILEAEGIEYETA
+77 IFEAEGIEYETA

-114 HTDVVPADEEFW
+114 HTDVVPANEEFW

-140 LGRGARDMKGLGILQ
+140 LGRGARDMKGLGTLQ
-155 FATFLALH
+155 LAAFLALH

-184 GYFGVGWLIE
+184 GFFGVGWLTE
-194 NRPEIFEDIGIL
+194 NRPEIFDGIGIL
-206 LNEGGGGSRNEEGDV
+206 LNEGGGGSRSEEGEV

-262 NTLHENPFPPR
+262 NTLLENPFPPR
-273 IIGPVNEYFAALSVD
+273 VIGPVNEYFSALSVD
-288 MDEEWASSY
+288 MGEEWAGSY
-297 ADINSAI
+297 ADISSAI
-304 QDPAFVQRLHEER
+304 QDPAFIQRLHEAR

-322 LIRDT
+322 LLRDT
-327 CSITRMSG
+327 CSMTRMSG
-335 SSKINVIPPQAW
+335 SSKINVIPPEAW

-358 SSDHFIT
+358 PSEQFIA
-365 ELNML
+365 ELEEL
-370 VGRDGVTIETIMAF
+370 IGYTGVEIETIMAF
-384 TPAISETNTRLFQ
+384 TPAISETNTRLFR

-440 TNHDEHTGVHGNDEQ
+440 TDSGEHTGVHGNDEQ
-455 VGEAAFRQ
+455 VGEAAFRE
-463 AVGDF
+463 AVGDY
-468 YAVVRNVVID
+468 YAVIRNVVID

>member
-1 MSFTSDLMY
+1 M
-10 KILSPALLELSV
+10 KIFKAGIVIL
-22 KFTRIFCTVSVLLL
+22 FFMFCGVLR
-36 TANIS
+36 S
-41 AQTLEDE
+41 QTLEDE
-48 AVQWLQELIQT
+48 AVGWLQNYIQI

-71 VDFYAA
+71 VDFLAE
-77 ILEAEGIEYETA
+77 IFEAEGIEYQTA

-97 IWARLEGGD
+97 IWARLEGGN

-114 HTDVVPADEEFW
+114 HSDVVPADEEFW

-132 GAIRDGYI
+132 GAIRDGVI
-140 LGRGARDMKGLGILQ
+140 LGRGARDMKGLGTLQ
-155 FATFLALH
+155 LATFIALH

-184 GYFGVGWLIE
+184 GMFGVGWLIE

-206 LNEGGGGSRNEEGDV
+206 LNEGGGGSRVGQSV
-221 VFGVEVTQKVPV
+221 VFSVEVTQKVPV
-233 WLRLNA
+233 WLRLYA
-239 IDTPGHG
+239 IDRPGHG

-262 NTLHENPFPPR
+262 NTMLENPFPPR
-273 IIGPVNEYFAALSVD
+273 IIGPVNDYFSALSVD
-288 MDEEWASSY
+288 MDEEWAGSY
-297 ADINSAI
+297 ANIQAAIN
-304 QDPAFVQRLHEER
+304 DPNFVAKLHDAR

-327 CSITRMSG
+327 CSMTRMSG
-335 SSKINVIPPQAW
+335 SNKINVIPPTAW

-358 SSDHFIT
+358 PADQFIR
-365 ELNML
+365 ELDDL
-370 VGRDGVTIETIMAF
+370 IGYTGVEIQKIMAF
-384 TPAISETNTRLFQ
+384 TPAISETNSRLYR
-397 AIESVTQELHPG
+397 AIDSVTQELHPG

-426 RDLGIVSYGFNPLI
+426 RDLGIISYGFNPII
-440 TNHDEHTGVHGNDEQ
+440 TNRGEHTGVHGNDEQ
-455 VGEAAFRQ
+455 VGEEAFRRG
-463 AVGDF
+463 VGDF

>member
-1 MSFTSDLMY
+1 MKIFKAGIVILFLM
-10 KILSPALLELSV
+10 
-22 KFTRIFCTVSVLLL
+22 FCGVLR
-36 TANIS
+36 S
-41 AQTLEDE
+41 QTLEDE
-48 AVQWLQELIQT
+48 AVGWLQNYIQI

-71 VDFYAA
+71 VDFLAE
-77 ILEAEGIEYETA
+77 IFEAEGIEYQTA

-97 IWARLEGGD
+97 IWARLEGGN

-114 HTDVVPADEEFW
+114 HSDVVPADEEFW

-132 GAIRDGYI
+132 GAIRDGVI
-140 LGRGARDMKGLGILQ
+140 LGRGARDMKGLGTLQ
-155 FATFLALH
+155 LATFIALH

-184 GYFGVGWLIE
+184 GLFGVGWLIE

-206 LNEGGGGSRNEEGDV
+206 LNEGGGGSRVGQSV
-221 VFGVEVTQKVPV
+221 VFSVEVTQKVPV
-233 WLRLNA
+233 WLRLYA
-239 IDTPGHG
+239 IDRPGHG

-262 NTLHENPFPPR
+262 NTMLENPFPPR
-273 IIGPVNEYFAALSVD
+273 IIGPVNDYFSALSVD
-288 MDEEWASSY
+288 MDEEWAGSY
-297 ADINSAI
+297 ANIQAAIN
-304 QDPAFVQRLHEER
+304 DPNFVAKLHDAR

-327 CSITRMSG
+327 CSMTRMSG
-335 SSKINVIPPQAW
+335 SNKINVIPPTAW

-358 SSDHFIT
+358 PADQFIS
-365 ELNML
+365 ELDDL
-370 VGRDGVTIETIMAF
+370 IGYTGVEIQKIMAF
-384 TPAISETNTRLFQ
+384 TPAISETNSRLYR
-397 AIESVTQELHPG
+397 AIDSVTQELHPG

-426 RDLGIVSYGFNPLI
+426 RDLGIISYGFNPII
-440 TNHDEHTGVHGNDEQ
+440 TNRGEHTGVHGNDEQ
-455 VGEAAFRQ
+455 VGEEAFRRG
-463 AVGDF
+463 VGDF

>member
-1 MSFTSDLMY
+1 M
-10 KILSPALLELSV
+10 KIFKAGIVIL
-22 KFTRIFCTVSVLLL
+22 FFMFCGVLR
-36 TANIS
+36 S
-41 AQTLEDE
+41 QTLEDE
-48 AVQWLQELIQT
+48 AVGWLQNYIQI

-71 VDFYAA
+71 VDFLAE
-77 ILEAEGIEYETA
+77 IFEAEGIEYQTA

-97 IWARLEGGD
+97 IWARLEGGN

-114 HTDVVPADEEFW
+114 HSDVVPADEEFW

-132 GAIRDGYI
+132 GAIRDGVI
-140 LGRGARDMKGLGILQ
+140 LGRGARDMKGLGTLQ
-155 FATFLALH
+155 LATFIALH

-184 GYFGVGWLIE
+184 GMFGVGWLIE

-206 LNEGGGGSRNEEGDV
+206 LNEGGGGSRVGQSV
-221 VFGVEVTQKVPV
+221 VFSVEVTQKVPV
-233 WLRLNA
+233 WLRLYA
-239 IDTPGHG
+239 IDRPGHG

-262 NTLHENPFPPR
+262 NTMLENPFPPR
-273 IIGPVNEYFAALSVD
+273 IIGPVNDYFSALSVD
-288 MDEEWASSY
+288 MDEEWAGSY
-297 ADINSAI
+297 VNIQAAIN
-304 QDPAFVQRLHEER
+304 DPNFVAKLHDAR

-327 CSITRMSG
+327 CSMTRMSG
-335 SSKINVIPPQAW
+335 SNKINVIPPTAW

-358 SSDHFIT
+358 PADQFIS
-365 ELNML
+365 ELDDL
-370 VGRDGVTIETIMAF
+370 IGYTGVEIQKIMAF
-384 TPAISETNTRLFQ
+384 TPAISETNSRLYR
-397 AIESVTQELHPG
+397 AIDSVTQELHPG
-409 SRVLPS
+409 SRVLPA

-426 RDLGIVSYGFNPLI
+426 RDLGIISYGFNPII
-440 TNHDEHTGVHGNDEQ
+440 TNRGEHTGVHGNDEQ
-455 VGEAAFRQ
+455 VGEEAFRRG
-463 AVGDF
+463 VGDF